1 MTLQS
6 SNLQVPE
13 ALRLDRLSHDF
24 GKLRAVDQ
32 VDIAVAPGEVVCLL
46 GPSGCGKSTVLRLS
60 AGLETLQQ
68 GRIWMRGD
76 LVADAATGRS
86 VPPERRQVGLVFQ
99 DFALFPHLSVG
110 ANIAFGLADL
120 AAGERQARVR
130 EALAQVGM
138 LDYLNAYPHAL
149 SGGQQQRVALAR
161 ALAPRPSVLL
171 LDEPFS
177 GLDARLREQIRED
190 TLHLLKAS
198 GIATMLVTHDP
209 EEAMFM
215 ADRIYLMR
223 QGRVEQQGR
232 PSDIYDRPVNAF
244 VANFFS
250 VVNELSVDVNAGQV
264 ETPFGFLPADGL
276 QDGQTAQL
284 VIRPEAIRFNGH
296 DRAATIA
303 GAVVE
308 EVRFLGATALI
319 RARLSTGAHRG
330 RLLAARAAGNGAT
343 PRQGE
348 EVSLS
353 LADQGVFVFA
363 AG

>member
-1 MTLQS
+1 MTT
-6 SNLQVPE
+6 PDTRIPH

-32 VDIAVAPGEVVCLL
+32 VEISVAPGEVVCLL

-76 LVADAATGRS
+76 LVGDSGS
-86 VPPERRQVGLVFQ
+86 GLNIPPERRQVGLVFQ

-110 ANIAFGLADL
+110 ANVAFGLSGL

-138 LDYLNAYPHAL
+138 LDYLNAFPHAL

-223 QGRVEQQGR
+223 QGRVEQQGQ
-232 PSDIYDRPVNAF
+232 PNDIYDRPVNAF
-244 VANFFS
+244 VASFFS
-250 VVNELSVDVNAGQV
+250 VVNELPVDVSGGRV
-264 ETPFGFLPADGL
+264 ETPFGTLPADGL
-276 QDGQTAQL
+276 ADGQAAQL

-296 DRAATIA
+296 GVAATQA
-303 GAVVE
+303 RAVVE

-319 RARLSTGAHRG
+319 RARLAAGVHRG
-330 RLLAARAAGNGAT
+330 RLLAARAAGNGTT

-348 EVSLS
+348 EVCLS